1 MNKLIKGL
9 SSVWLELKSGPPCQS
24 LQQHTCNEFQ
34 AKHRKFLLLDLLEV
48 EVPADI
54 NNRWNLKYLIG
65 TKKHSKHHGSAQ
77 IQEQ

>member
-54 NNRWNLKYLIG
+54 NNR
-65 TKKHSKHHGSAQ
+65 
-77 IQEQ
+77 